1 MCIRDRTQAEPFKLF
16 SLFRH
21 KNKQIK
27 SLNFSYL
34 IYMTAFSGMEFTLT
48 FLAVDRFLFSTV
60 QNGIMFVYIG
70 ILLVLTQGLLVR
82 RFSPVLGEY
91 KLSSMGLASGVVAFI
106 LLSQS
111 TGLTLFFIALAF
123 MALSIGLTSPSMS
136 ALVSLSAN
144 EKEQGEI
151 LGLFRSAGSFA
162 RTIGPLIAS
171 SMYFLLGDKIAYLLG
186 AVLVIAAIILFQSK
200 VSIQLNKSGDVNPA

>member
-1 MCIRDRTQAEPFKLF
+1 
-16 SLFRH
+16 
-21 KNKQIK
+21 
-27 SLNFSYL
+27 
-34 IYMTAFSGMEFTLT
+34 MTAFSGMEFTLT

-70 ILLVLTQGLLVR
+70 LLLVITQGLLVR

-91 KLSSMGLASGVVAFI
+91 KLSTFGLASGVVAFI

-111 TGLTLFFIALAF
+111 TEIILFFIALAF

-144 EKEQGEI
+144 EQEQGEI

-171 SMYFLLGDKIAYLLG
+171 SMYFLLGDRVAYLLG
-186 AVLVIAAIILFQSK
+186 AFLVTITLFLFNYK
-200 VSIQLNKSGDVNPA
+200 VSLRSKNTGDANPA